1 MLRERRRLMG
11 KMTRRKFIIGGSAL
25 VAAVL
30 SGCGQK
36 AADLVDPP
44 AGAGGADSVGATGGS
59 GMAGQASDTDKAGKA
74 DKPDKAVDAP
84 KVARSP
90 RDKPNLLFVFFDDA
104 GYGDFGVYGN
114 RQIKTPVIDEIARNG
129 VKFTQMYSAAPVCTP
144 SRAALLTGRYA
155 QKVGLP
161 DVLGPNAKI
170 GLADSEKTV
179 ASYLKEQ
186 GYVSDMIGKWHLGS
200 LPQFFPTRHG
210 FDRFYG
216 VLYSN
221 DMKPFDLYENE
232 KVLLP
237 DVDKTKL
244 AEWYSDEAIRFID
257 ENKDRPFF
265 IYLAHTYP
273 HDPQTPPKEFAGK
286 SAGGKYGDAIE
297 SADYHLGRILDTLE
311 KQGILDNTIVMVSS
325 DHGPG
330 RLGSTGG
337 LRGRKFDV
345 YEGGVRVPFVAQWNK
360 VIPSG
365 TETSEVASLM
375 DIVPTIVPLAGG
387 AVDGNR
393 VDGKNIFPL
402 LLGQGST
409 PHEELYFYYRN
420 SMNAVRSGR
429 WKLHIAKGK
438 DGDTTGM
445 PVLYNLDADPRET
458 TNLAG
463 SHPDLVQTLTAKMR
477 AFDHNII
484 GGTP

>member
-1 MLRERRRLMG
+1 MG
-11 KMTRRKFIIGGSAL
+11 KMTRRQFIVGGSAL
-25 VAAVL
+25 MAAVL
-30 SGCGQK
+30 SGCGQE
-36 AADLVDPP
+36 AADIADPSGGP
-44 AGAGGADSVGATGGS
+44 DGEDGVAGSKKAGGVGETGE
-59 GMAGQASDTDKAGKA
+59 AGQTGEA
-74 DKPDKAVDAP
+74 DKVGRVAEAP
-84 KVARSP
+84 RFARPP
-90 RDKPNLLFVFFDDA
+90 REKPNLLFVFFDDA
-104 GYGDFGVYGN
+104 GYGDFGAYGN
-114 RQIKTPVIDEIARNG
+114 RQIKTPVIDGIAQGG

-161 DVLGPNAKI
+161 DVLGPKAKT
-170 GLADSEKTV
+170 GLAESEKTLV
-179 ASYLKEQ
+179 AYLKEQ
-186 GYVSDMIGKWHLGS
+186 GYASAMIGKWHLGS
-200 LPQFFPTRHG
+200 LPSFFPTRHG

-221 DMKPFDLYENE
+221 DMQPFDLYENE

-244 AEWYSDEAIRFID
+244 AEWYSNEAIRFI
-257 ENKDRPFF
+257 ETNQDRPFF

-297 SADYHLGRILDTLE
+297 SADYHLGRILATLE
-311 KQGILDNTIVMVSS
+311 KHGMMDNTIVMVSS

-345 YEGGVRVPFVAQWNK
+345 YEGGVRVPFVVQWNS
-360 VIPSG
+360 VIPPG
-365 TETSEVASLM
+365 TETGEVASLM
-375 DIVPTIVPLAGG
+375 DIVPTMVSLAGG
-387 AVDGNR
+387 TLDANP
-393 VDGKNIFPL
+393 VDGKNMFPL
-402 LLGQGST
+402 LLGQGGT

-445 PVLYNLDADPRET
+445 PELYDLDADPRET

-463 SHPDLVQTLTAKMR
+463 TNSALVKELTAKMR
-477 AFDHNII
+477 AFDHNI
-484 GGTP
+484 GGTPK